1 MHLANK
7 VYLQARW
14 ASAIFGDHLPP
25 PDSSNLNWTFGGRAA
40 LLANDRETMR
50 GRKIKA
56 DSVRHA
62 SIAPPIDV
70 TASCWTAPI
79 PPAIYSERLGNP
91 EFKAES
97 RLFSSISEL
106 GSTEIQATSEFLFLR
121 DEAAKQNISRV
132 TRIAFPPIP
141 SAARNNGWSADILAA
156 ACFPSFLSPSR
167 PLVRPRP
174 AGQFQLRSSF
184 FVNARDNADGASDI
198 QNSAAG
204 GWRGEGRGG
213 EGGAFKLR
221 MVPASGDSRCARRR
235 ERFARAIRRA
245 RGPASSSAPG

>member
-1 MHLANK
+1 
-7 VYLQARW
+7 
-14 ASAIFGDHLPP
+14 
-25 PDSSNLNWTFGGRAA
+25 
-40 LLANDRETMR
+40 MR

-132 TRIAFPPIP
+132 TRIVFPPIP
-141 SAARNNGWSADILAA
+141 SAARNNG
-156 ACFPSFLSPSR
+156 
-167 PLVRPRP
+167 
-174 AGQFQLRSSF
+174 
-184 FVNARDNADGASDI
+184 
-198 QNSAAG
+198 
-204 GWRGEGRGG
+204 
-213 EGGAFKLR
+213 
-221 MVPASGDSRCARRR
+221 
-235 ERFARAIRRA
+235 
-245 RGPASSSAPG
+245 